1 MIITERDI
9 HHWPDNN
16 LAGHHDGPV
25 LYLVHAED
33 SALGRVQN
41 GRTEKRAENSPVG
54 DREGTAR
61 KIGNI
66 DPVVFDLFC
75 EIGNCLLKGREP
87 EPAGISDYRHDKAAL
102 GPDRDTYVIIIMID
116 DFISLDESIGLG
128 HFLQGG
134 DACLDEKGHK
144 SKPDSMFLPESFPEL
159 LSE

>member
-54 DREGTAR
+54 YREGTPF
-61 KIGNI
+61 KIGDI
-66 DPVVFDLFC
+66 DLVVFDLFY
-75 EIGNCLLKGREP
+75 EICNCLLESREP
-87 EPAGISDYRHDKAAL
+87 VPAGISDYRHDQAAL
-102 GPDRDTYVIIIMID
+102 RPDRNTYVI
-116 DFISLDESIGLG
+116 
-128 HFLQGG
+128 
-134 DACLDEKGHK
+134 
-144 SKPDSMFLPESFPEL
+144 
-159 LSE
+159 